1 MPRGDLGSI
10 NEEGESGQVQKVD
23 LRALKFQAYSEDGTS
38 VNEGTTENEPH
49 TMGEDFD
56 IDIEHDNDQSSV
68 ASSRREP
75 GHGHQIHVRGTRTS
89 ARARAAR
96 PEPPAP
102 SQTEMDIEIDEGEA
116 GGEFGDDGDDD
127 DTSALYFSVSL
138 WRAKS
143 LLGNNAGA
151 DGKKTSDPYI
161 LVKYGDQE
169 LKTRVINENLNPVW
183 RSHVMFAFI
192 EDLYEIELYV
202 FDYENFSSD
211 DLLGKVTLML
221 PDPLPEEPVF
231 TVLDRAW
238 LKVEPCFTS
247 EQDKLNSHTNMQR
260 RVTKAIRIFHD
271 DAHLY
276 KEDTLGEVMVSVT
289 AFRLEELPAL
299 VRDRETTIDRLRNR
313 LTHHRRLSQSTL
325 ADTTLRL
332 QAELGG
338 ARREAER
345 TSKELE
351 GERSR
356 LKRKDDEEKAAREKL
371 KQTKDELRRALEDKT
386 ALEKSSLKLKAAR
399 DAFDEELDDHKRAIA
414 GLKKELSKA
423 ENARDA
429 ALMSQRKV
437 GRELEDLKAK
447 RANDGPV
454 DDFTIEDLQERIHGL
469 TLAYYWMKRQ
479 HPRVCNDQMRKHINK
494 YSLPHEPQLKL
505 QET

>member
-1 MPRGDLGSI
+1 
-10 NEEGESGQVQKVD
+10 
-23 LRALKFQAYSEDGTS
+23 
-38 VNEGTTENEPH
+38 
-49 TMGEDFD
+49 
-56 IDIEHDNDQSSV
+56 
-68 ASSRREP
+68 
-75 GHGHQIHVRGTRTS
+75 
-89 ARARAAR
+89 
-96 PEPPAP
+96 
-102 SQTEMDIEIDEGEA
+102 MDIEIDHDGEEE
-116 GGEFGDDGDDD
+116 EFGDEGDDD

-138 WRAKS
+138 WRAKE
-143 LLGNNAGA
+143 LLGNNT
-151 DGKKTSDPYI
+151 DVKGKKTSDPYI

-169 LKTRVINENLNPVW
+169 LKTRVISENLNPVW

-192 EDLYEIELYV
+192 EDLYEVELYV

-276 KEDTLGEVMVSVT
+276 KEETLGEVMVSVT

-345 TSKELE
+345 TAKELE
-351 GERSR
+351 AERAKASK
-356 LKRKDDEEKAAREKL
+356 LEQEKLAARDKL
-371 KQTKDELRRALEDKT
+371 KQTKADLQAALDDK
-386 ALEKSSLKLKAAR
+386 AAAEKSHGRLKAAH
-399 DAFDEELDDHKRAIA
+399 DAFDEEVEAHKAQIA
-414 GLKKELSKA
+414 KLKKELSKA

-429 ALMSQRKV
+429 ALIAQRKID
-437 GRELEDLKAK
+437 RELKDLREK
-447 RANDGPV
+447 RANDGPI
-454 DDFTIEDLQERIHGL
+454 DDFTLEDLQERIHGL
-469 TLAYYWMKRQ
+469 NLAYYWMKRQ
-479 HPRVCNDQMRKHINK
+479 HPRVCNDHMRNLINAN
-494 YSLPHEPQLKL
+494 SLPHEPKLKL
-505 QET
+505 QDGVSS